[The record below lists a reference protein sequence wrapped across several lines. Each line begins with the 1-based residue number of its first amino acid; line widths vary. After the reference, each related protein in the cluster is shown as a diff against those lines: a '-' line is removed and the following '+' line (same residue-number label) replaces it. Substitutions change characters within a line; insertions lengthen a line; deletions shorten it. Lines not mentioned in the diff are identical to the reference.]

1 LAKKVQHREYLIE
14 LALVIS
20 FIKEQRSQLFI
31 HIIRREENETAKAT
45 MEWKPKRRRYR
56 GKLGNNR
63 LT

>member
-1 LAKKVQHREYLIE
+1 MIE